1 MKGRQKMN
9 SYLPSQ
15 LVHRKENIYFALV
28 LTFSILTYLFLVFSV
43 VGIGIIIIMVLLS
56 VFFHGLMIGGIRR
69 NGVRISEEQ
78 FPDVYSKAQ
87 EMAAQMGLEKMPQMY
102 VVESQGTLNAFATR
116 FFGRNM
122 VVLYSEIF
130 ELTEREAENEVLF
143 VLAHEFAH
151 LKRKHV
157 TINFL
162 LLPAMWVPFLGD
174 AYLRACEYTCDRYA
188 TYYSGSLS
196 ASKNALT
203 ILAIGKEL
211 YKKVNKESYMR
222 QIESEAGFFVWL
234 NEKLSTHPHLPK
246 RLYEIEKFFSETE
259 SLKEPKRGVMIGI
272 VVALLLSLV
281 FAGGVYMTYKA
292 LEKFNFSEAFEPE
305 GMTPLMVA
313 ASENDTESIST
324 LLDEGADVNE
334 ADSEGSTALH
344 WAIYSGYYDAAA
356 MLLENG
362 AEPNTVD
369 VYDSTPL
376 LTAVFAE
383 DVEMVKLLLDYG
395 ADASFVD
402 ATGYTAYDYALDYE
416 NVELQELLGP

>member
-1 MKGRQKMN
+1 MN

-28 LTFSILTYLFLVFSV
+28 LTFSILTYLFLAFSIL
-43 VGIGIIIIMVLLS
+43 GIGIIIVMVLLS
-56 VFFHGLMIGGIRR
+56 VFFHGLMVGGIRR

-78 FPDVYSKAQ
+78 FPTLYQKAQ

-102 VVESQGTLNAFATR
+102 VIESQGTLNAFATR

-130 ELTEREAENEVLF
+130 ELIERDAEDEVLF

-157 TINFL
+157 TVNFL

-188 TYYSGSLS
+188 TYYCGSLT

-246 RLYEIEKFFSETE
+246 RLYEVDKFFSETE
-259 SLKEPKRGVMIGI
+259 VETLKEPKRGIVIGVI
-272 VVALLLSLV
+272 VALLLSLV

-292 LEKFNFSEAFEPE
+292 LEKFNVFSEAFEIE
-305 GMTPLMVA
+305 GMTPLMEA
-313 ASENDTESIST
+313 ASENDTDAIST

-344 WAIYSGYYDAAA
+344 WAVYSGYYDAAA
-356 MLLENG
+356 LLLENG
-362 AEPNTVD
+362 ADTNTVD
-369 VYDSTPL
+369 IYDATPL
-376 LTAVFAE
+376 ISAVFAE
-383 DVEMVKLLLDYG
+383 DVEMVKLLLEYG
-395 ADASFVD
+395 ADANYID
-402 ATGYTAYDYALDYE
+402 ASGYTAYDYALDYE
-416 NVELQELLGP
+416 NVELQELLAP

>member
-1 MKGRQKMN
+1 MMN
-9 SYLPSQ
+9 TYLPSQ

-28 LTFSILTYLFLVFSV
+28 LIFSILTYLFLVFSIL
-43 VGIGIIIIMVLLS
+43 GIGIIIIMVLLS
-56 VFFHGLMIGGIRR
+56 IFFHGLMIGGIRR

-78 FPDVYSKAQ
+78 FPMLFQKAQ
-87 EMAAQMGLEKMPQMY
+87 EMGAQMGLEKIPQMY
-102 VVESQGTLNAFATR
+102 VIESQGTLNAFATR

-130 ELTEREAENEVLF
+130 ELIERDAEEEVLF

-157 TINFL
+157 TVNFL

-188 TYYSGSLS
+188 TYYSGSLA

-246 RLYEIEKFFSETE
+246 RIYEVEKFFSETE
-259 SLKEPKRGVMIGI
+259 VETLREPKRGIVIGVI
-272 VVALLLSLV
+272 VALLLSLV

-292 LEKFNFSEAFEPE
+292 LEKFNVFSEAFEIE
-305 GMTPLMVA
+305 GTTPLMEA
-313 ASENDTESIST
+313 ASENDTDAIST

-334 ADSEGSTALH
+334 VDSEGSSALH
-344 WAIYSGYYDAAA
+344 WAVYSGQLEAAA
-356 MLLENG
+356 LLLESG
-362 AEPNTVD
+362 ADPNTVD
-369 VYDSTPL
+369 TYDSTPL
-376 LTAVFAE
+376 IDATYNE
-383 DVEMVKLLLDYG
+383 DVEMVKLLLQYG
-395 ADASFVD
+395 ADANYED
-402 ATGYTAYDYALDYE
+402 ASGYTAYDYALEYE
-416 NVELQELLGP
+416 YHELQELLNP

>member
-1 MKGRQKMN
+1 MN
-9 SYLPSQ
+9 TYLPSQ

-28 LTFSILTYLFLVFSV
+28 LIFSILTYLFLVFSIL
-43 VGIGIIIIMVLLS
+43 GIGIIIIMVLLS
-56 VFFHGLMIGGIRR
+56 IFFHGLMIGGIRR

-78 FPDVYSKAQ
+78 FPMLFQKAQ
-87 EMAAQMGLEKMPQMY
+87 EMGAQMGLEKIPQMY
-102 VVESQGTLNAFATR
+102 VIESQGTLNAFATR

-130 ELTEREAENEVLF
+130 ELIERDAEEEVLF

-157 TINFL
+157 TVNFL

-188 TYYSGSLS
+188 TYYSGSLA

-246 RLYEIEKFFSETE
+246 RIYEVEKFFSETE
-259 SLKEPKRGVMIGI
+259 VETLREPKRGIVIGVI
-272 VVALLLSLV
+272 VALLLSLV

-292 LEKFNFSEAFEPE
+292 LEKFNVFSEAFEIE
-305 GMTPLMVA
+305 GTTPLMEA
-313 ASENDTESIST
+313 ASENDTEAIST
-324 LLDEGADVNE
+324 LLDDGADVNE
-334 ADSEGSTALH
+334 VDSEGSSALH
-344 WAIYSGYYDAAA
+344 WAVYSGQLDAAA
-356 MLLENG
+356 LLLESG
-362 AEPNTVD
+362 ADPNTVD
-369 VYDSTPL
+369 TYDSTPL
-376 LTAVFAE
+376 IDATYNE
-383 DVEMVKLLLDYG
+383 NVEMVKLLLQYG
-395 ADASFVD
+395 ADPNYEDAS
-402 ATGYTAYDYALDYE
+402 GYTAYDYALEYE
-416 NVELQELLGP
+416 YDELQELLNP

>member
-1 MKGRQKMN
+1 MN

-28 LTFSILTYLFLVFSV
+28 LTFSILTYLFLVFSIL
-43 VGIGIIIIMVLLS
+43 GIGIIIVMVLLS
-56 VFFHGLMIGGIRR
+56 VFFHGLMVGGIRR

-78 FPDVYSKAQ
+78 FPSLYEKAK

-102 VVESQGTLNAFATR
+102 VMESQGILNAFATR

-130 ELTEREAENEVLF
+130 ELIERDAEDEVLF

-157 TINFL
+157 TVNFL

-188 TYYSGSLS
+188 TYYSGSLP

-246 RLYEIEKFFSETE
+246 RLYEVDRFFSETE
-259 SLKEPKRGVMIGI
+259 VETLKEPKRGIVIGVI
-272 VVALLLSLV
+272 VTLLLSLV
-281 FAGGVYMTYKA
+281 FAGGVYMTFKA
-292 LEKFNFSEAFEPE
+292 LEKFNIFSEAFEIE
-305 GMTPLMVA
+305 GMTPLMEA
-313 ASENDTESIST
+313 ASKNDTDAIST
-324 LLDEGADVNE
+324 LLDEGADINE
-334 ADSEGSTALH
+334 VDSEGSSALH
-344 WAIYSGYYDAAA
+344 WAVYSGYYEAAA
-356 MLLENG
+356 LLLENG
-362 AEPNTVD
+362 ADANTVD
-369 VYDSTPL
+369 IYDATPL
-376 LTAVFAE
+376 ISAVFAE
-383 DVEMVKLLLDYG
+383 DVEMVNLLLEYG
-395 ADASFVD
+395 ADANYID
-402 ATGYTAYDYALDYE
+402 ASGYTAYDYALDYE
-416 NVELQELLGP
+416 NAELQELLAP

>member
-1 MKGRQKMN
+1 MMN
-9 SYLPSQ
+9 TYLPSQ

-28 LTFSILTYLFLVFSV
+28 LIFSILTYLFLVFSIL
-43 VGIGIIIIMVLLS
+43 GIGIIIIMVLLS
-56 VFFHGLMIGGIRR
+56 IFFHGLMIGGIRR

-78 FPDVYSKAQ
+78 FPMLFQKAQ
-87 EMAAQMGLEKMPQMY
+87 EMGAQMGLEKIPQMY
-102 VVESQGTLNAFATR
+102 VIESQGTLNAFATR

-130 ELTEREAENEVLF
+130 ELIERDAEEEVLF

-157 TINFL
+157 TVNFL

-188 TYYSGSLS
+188 TYYSGSLA

-246 RLYEIEKFFSETE
+246 RIYEVEKFFSETE
-259 SLKEPKRGVMIGI
+259 VETLREPKRGIVIGVI
-272 VVALLLSLV
+272 VALLLSLV

-292 LEKFNFSEAFEPE
+292 LEKFNVFSEAFEIE
-305 GMTPLMVA
+305 GTTPLMEA
-313 ASENDTESIST
+313 ASENDTEAIST
-324 LLDEGADVNE
+324 LLDDGADVNE
-334 ADSEGSTALH
+334 VDSEGSSALH
-344 WAIYSGYYDAAA
+344 WAVYSGQLDAAA
-356 MLLENG
+356 LLLESG
-362 AEPNTVD
+362 ADPNTVD
-369 VYDSTPL
+369 TYDSTPL
-376 LTAVFAE
+376 IDATYNE
-383 DVEMVKLLLDYG
+383 NVEMVKLLLQYG
-395 ADASFVD
+395 ADPNYEDAS
-402 ATGYTAYDYALDYE
+402 GYTAYDYALEYE
-416 NVELQELLGP
+416 YDELQELLNP

>member
-1 MKGRQKMN
+1 MN
-9 SYLPSQ
+9 TYLPSQ

-28 LTFSILTYLFLVFSV
+28 LTFSILTYLFLVFSIL
-43 VGIGIIIIMVLLS
+43 GIGIIIVMVLLS
-56 VFFHGLMIGGIRR
+56 VFFHGLMVGGIRR

-78 FPDVYSKAQ
+78 FPILYQKAQ

-102 VVESQGTLNAFATR
+102 VIESQGTLNAFATR

-130 ELTEREAENEVLF
+130 ELIERDAEDEVLF

-157 TINFL
+157 TVNFL

-188 TYYSGSLS
+188 TYYSGSLP

-246 RLYEIEKFFSETE
+246 RLYEVDKFFSETE
-259 SLKEPKRGVMIGI
+259 VETLKEPKRGIVIGVI
-272 VVALLLSLV
+272 VALFLSLV

-292 LEKFNFSEAFEPE
+292 LEKFNVFSEAFEIE
-305 GMTPLMVA
+305 GMTHLMEA
-313 ASENDTESIST
+313 ASENDTDAIST

-344 WAIYSGYYDAAA
+344 WAVYSGYYDAAA
-356 MLLENG
+356 LLLENG
-362 AEPNTVD
+362 ADANTVD
-369 VYDSTPL
+369 IYDATPL
-376 LTAVFAE
+376 ISAVFAE
-383 DVEMVKLLLDYG
+383 DVEMVKLLLEYG
-395 ADASFVD
+395 ADANYID
-402 ATGYTAYDYALDYE
+402 ASGYTAYDYALDYE
-416 NVELQELLGP
+416 NAELQELLGP

>member
-1 MKGRQKMN
+1 MN
-9 SYLPSQ
+9 TYLPAQ

-28 LTFSILTYLFLVFSV
+28 LTFSILTYLFLVFSIL
-43 VGIGIIIIMVLLS
+43 GIGIIIVMVLLS
-56 VFFHGLMIGGIRR
+56 VFFHGLMVGGIRR

-78 FPDVYSKAQ
+78 FPTLYQKAQ
-87 EMAAQMGLEKMPQMY
+87 ETAAQMGLEKMPQMY
-102 VVESQGTLNAFATR
+102 VIESQGTLNAFATR

-130 ELTEREAENEVLF
+130 ELIERDAEDEVLF

-157 TINFL
+157 TVNFL

-188 TYYSGSLS
+188 TYYSGSLP

-246 RLYEIEKFFSETE
+246 RLYEVDKFFSETE
-259 SLKEPKRGVMIGI
+259 VETLKEPKRGIVIGVI
-272 VVALLLSLV
+272 VALLLSLV

-292 LEKFNFSEAFEPE
+292 LEKFNVFSEAFEIE
-305 GMTPLMVA
+305 GMTPLMEA
-313 ASENDTESIST
+313 ASENDTDAIST

-344 WAIYSGYYDAAA
+344 WAVYSGYYDAAA
-356 MLLENG
+356 LLLENG
-362 AEPNTVD
+362 ADANTVD
-369 VYDSTPL
+369 IYDATPL
-376 LTAVFAE
+376 ISAVFAE
-383 DVEMVKLLLDYG
+383 DVEMVKLLLEYG
-395 ADASFVD
+395 ADANYID
-402 ATGYTAYDYALDYE
+402 ASGYTAYDYALDYE
-416 NVELQELLGP
+416 NAELQELLGP

>member
-1 MKGRQKMN
+1 MN

-28 LTFSILTYLFLVFSV
+28 LTFSILTYLFLVFSIL
-43 VGIGIIIIMVLLS
+43 GIGIIIVMVLLS
-56 VFFHGLMIGGIRR
+56 VFFHGLMVGGIRR

-78 FPDVYSKAQ
+78 FPTLYQKSQ

-102 VVESQGTLNAFATR
+102 VIESQGTLNAFATR

-130 ELTEREAENEVLF
+130 ELIERDAENEVLF

-157 TINFL
+157 TVNFL

-188 TYYSGSLS
+188 TYYSGSLT

-246 RLYEIEKFFSETE
+246 RLYEVDKFFSETE
-259 SLKEPKRGVMIGI
+259 VETLKEPKRGIVIGVI
-272 VVALLLSLV
+272 VALLLSLV

-292 LEKFNFSEAFEPE
+292 LEKFNVFSEAFEIE
-305 GMTPLMVA
+305 GMTPLMEA
-313 ASENDTESIST
+313 ASENDTDAIST
-324 LLDEGADVNE
+324 LLDEGADINE
-334 ADSEGSTALH
+334 VDSEGSSALH
-344 WAIYSGYYDAAA
+344 WAVYSDQLDAAA
-356 MLLENG
+356 LLLESG
-362 AEPNTVD
+362 ANANTVD
-369 VYDSTPL
+369 AYDSTPL
-376 LTAVFAE
+376 IDATYHE
-383 DVEMVKLLLDYG
+383 NVEMVKLLLQYG
-395 ADASFVD
+395 ADANYVD
-402 ATGYTAYDYALDYE
+402 GTGYTAYDYALEYE

>member
-1 MKGRQKMN
+1 
-9 SYLPSQ
+9 
-15 LVHRKENIYFALV
+15 
-28 LTFSILTYLFLVFSV
+28 
-43 VGIGIIIIMVLLS
+43 MVLLS
-56 VFFHGLMIGGIRR
+56 VFFHGLMVGGIRR

-78 FPDVYSKAQ
+78 FPTLYQKAQ

-102 VVESQGTLNAFATR
+102 VIESQGTLNAFATR

-130 ELTEREAENEVLF
+130 ELIERDAEDEVLF
-143 VLAHEFAH
+143 FLAHEFAH

-157 TINFL
+157 TVNFL

-188 TYYSGSLS
+188 TYYSGSLT

-246 RLYEIEKFFSETE
+246 RLYEIDKFFSETE
-259 SLKEPKRGVMIGI
+259 VETLKEPKRGIVIGVI
-272 VVALLLSLV
+272 VALLLSLV
-281 FAGGVYMTYKA
+281 FAGGMYMTYKA
-292 LEKFNFSEAFEPE
+292 LEKFNVFSEAFEIE
-305 GMTPLMVA
+305 GMTPLMEA
-313 ASENDTESIST
+313 ASENDTDAIST

-334 ADSEGSTALH
+334 VDSEGSTALH
-344 WAIYSGYYDAAA
+344 WAVYSGYYDAAA
-356 MLLENG
+356 LLLENG
-362 AEPNTVD
+362 ADTNTVD
-369 VYDSTPL
+369 IYEATPL
-376 LTAVFAE
+376 ISAVFAE
-383 DVEMVKLLLDYG
+383 DVEMVKLLLEYG
-395 ADASFVD
+395 ADPNYIDAS
-402 ATGYTAYDYALDYE
+402 GYSAYDYALDYE
-416 NVELQELLGP
+416 NVELQELLAP

>member
-1 MKGRQKMN
+1 MN
-9 SYLPSQ
+9 TYLPSQ

-28 LTFSILTYLFLVFSV
+28 LTFSILTYLFLVFSIL
-43 VGIGIIIIMVLLS
+43 GIGIIIVMVLLS
-56 VFFHGLMIGGIRR
+56 IFFHGLMVGGIRR

-78 FPDVYSKAQ
+78 FPSLYEKAK

-102 VVESQGTLNAFATR
+102 VIESQGTLNAFATR

-130 ELTEREAENEVLF
+130 ELIERDAEDEVLF

-157 TINFL
+157 TVNFL
-162 LLPAMWVPFLGD
+162 LLPAMWIPFLGD

-188 TYYSGSLS
+188 TYYSGSLP

-246 RLYEIEKFFSETE
+246 RLYEVDKFFSETE
-259 SLKEPKRGVMIGI
+259 VETLKEPKRGIVIGVI
-272 VVALLLSLV
+272 VALLLSLV
-281 FAGGVYMTYKA
+281 FAGGLFMTFKA
-292 LEKFNFSEAFEPE
+292 LEKFNFSEAFEIE
-305 GMTPLMVA
+305 GMTPLMEA
-313 ASENDTESIST
+313 ASENDTEAIST
-324 LLDEGADVNE
+324 LLDEGVDINE

-344 WAIYSGYYDAAA
+344 WAVYSGYYDAAA
-356 MLLENG
+356 LLLENG
-362 AEPNTVD
+362 ADTNTVD
-369 VYDSTPL
+369 IYDATPL
-376 LTAVFAE
+376 ISAVFAE
-383 DVEMVKLLLDYG
+383 DVEMVKLLLEYG
-395 ADASFVD
+395 AEANYIDAS
-402 ATGYTAYDYALDYE
+402 GYTAYDYAIDYE
-416 NVELQELLGP
+416 NAELQVLLGP

>member
-1 MKGRQKMN
+1 MN

-28 LTFSILTYLFLVFSV
+28 LTFSILTYIFLVFSIL
-43 VGIGIIIIMVLLS
+43 GIGIIIVMVLLS
-56 VFFHGLMIGGIRR
+56 IFFHGLMIGGIRR

-78 FPDVYSKAQ
+78 FPSLYEKAK
-87 EMAAQMGLEKMPQMY
+87 EMAAQMGLENIPQMY
-102 VVESQGTLNAFATR
+102 VMESQGILNAFATR

-130 ELTEREAENEVLF
+130 ELIERDAEDEVLF

-157 TINFL
+157 TVNFL

-211 YKKVNKESYMR
+211 YKKVNKELYMR

-246 RLYEIEKFFSETE
+246 RLYEVDKFFSETE
-259 SLKEPKRGVMIGI
+259 VETLKEPKRGIVIGVI
-272 VVALLLSLV
+272 VTLLLSLV
-281 FAGGVYMTYKA
+281 FAGGVYMTFKA
-292 LEKFNFSEAFEPE
+292 LEKFNIFSEAFEIE
-305 GMTPLMVA
+305 GMTPLMEA
-313 ASENDTESIST
+313 ASENDTDSIST
-324 LLDEGADVNE
+324 LLDEGADINE
-334 ADSEGSTALH
+334 VDSEGSSALH
-344 WAIYSGYYDAAA
+344 WAVYSGYYEAAVL
-356 MLLENG
+356 LLENG
-362 AEPNTVD
+362 ADANTVD
-369 VYDSTPL
+369 IYDATPL
-376 LTAVFAE
+376 ISAVFAE
-383 DVEMVKLLLDYG
+383 DVEMVKLLLEYG
-395 ADASFVD
+395 ADAKYID
-402 ATGYTAYDYALDYE
+402 ASGYTAYDYALDYE
-416 NVELQELLGP
+416 NAELQELLAP

>member
-1 MKGRQKMN
+1 MN
-9 SYLPSQ
+9 TYLPSQ

-28 LTFSILTYLFLVFSV
+28 LTFSILTYLFLVFSIL
-43 VGIGIIIIMVLLS
+43 GIGIIIVMVLLS
-56 VFFHGLMIGGIRR
+56 IFFHGLMVGGIRR

-78 FPDVYSKAQ
+78 FPSLYEKAK

-102 VVESQGTLNAFATR
+102 VIESQGTLNAFATR

-130 ELTEREAENEVLF
+130 ELIERDAEDEVLF

-157 TINFL
+157 TVNFL
-162 LLPAMWVPFLGD
+162 LLPAMWIPFLGD

-188 TYYSGSLS
+188 TYYSGSLP

-246 RLYEIEKFFSETE
+246 RLYEVDKFFSETE
-259 SLKEPKRGVMIGI
+259 VETLKEPKRGIVIGVI
-272 VVALLLSLV
+272 VALLLSLV
-281 FAGGVYMTYKA
+281 FAGGLFMTFKA
-292 LEKFNFSEAFEPE
+292 LEKFNFSEAFEIE
-305 GMTPLMVA
+305 GMTPLMEA
-313 ASENDTESIST
+313 ASENDTEAIST
-324 LLDEGADVNE
+324 LLDEGADINE

-344 WAIYSGYYDAAA
+344 WAVYSGYYDAAA
-356 MLLENG
+356 LLLENG
-362 AEPNTVD
+362 ADTNTVD
-369 VYDSTPL
+369 IYDATPL
-376 LTAVFAE
+376 ISAVFAE
-383 DVEMVKLLLDYG
+383 DVEMVKLLLEYG
-395 ADASFVD
+395 ADANYID
-402 ATGYTAYDYALDYE
+402 ASGYTAYDYAIDYE
-416 NVELQELLGP
+416 NAELQELLGP

>member
-1 MKGRQKMN
+1 MN

-28 LTFSILTYLFLVFSV
+28 LTFSILTYLFLVFSIL
-43 VGIGIIIIMVLLS
+43 GIGIIIIMVLLS
-56 VFFHGLMIGGIRR
+56 VFFHGLMVGGIRR
-69 NGVRISEEQ
+69 NGVRINEEQ
-78 FPDVYSKAQ
+78 FPSLYEKAK
-87 EMAAQMGLEKMPQMY
+87 EMAAEMGLEKMPQMY
-102 VVESQGTLNAFATR
+102 VIESQGTLNAFATR

-130 ELTEREAENEVLF
+130 ELIEREAEDEVLF

-157 TINFL
+157 TVNFL
-162 LLPAMWVPFLGD
+162 LLPAMWIPFLGD

-211 YKKVNKESYMR
+211 YTKVNKQSYMR

-246 RLYEIEKFFSETE
+246 RLYEVDKFFSETE
-259 SLKEPKRGVMIGI
+259 VETLKEPKRGIVIGVI
-272 VVALLLSLV
+272 VALLLSLV
-281 FAGGVYMTYKA
+281 FAGGVFMTFKA
-292 LEKFNFSEAFEPE
+292 LEKFNFSEAFEIE
-305 GMTPLMVA
+305 GMTPLMEA
-313 ASENDTESIST
+313 ASENDTEAIST
-324 LLDEGADVNE
+324 LLDEGADINE

-344 WAIYSGYYDAAA
+344 WAVYSGYSEAAA
-356 MLLENG
+356 LLLENG
-362 AEPNTVD
+362 ADANTVD
-369 VYDSTPL
+369 IYDATPL
-376 LTAVFAE
+376 ISAVFAE
-383 DVEMVKLLLDYG
+383 DLEMVKLLLEYG
-395 ADASFVD
+395 ADANYMD
-402 ATGYTAYDYALDYE
+402 ASGYTAYDYAVDYE
-416 NVELQELLGP
+416 NAELQELLGP

>member
-1 MKGRQKMN
+1 MN
-9 SYLPSQ
+9 TYLPSQ

-28 LTFSILTYLFLVFSV
+28 LTFSILTYLFLVFSIL
-43 VGIGIIIIMVLLS
+43 GIGIIIVMVLLS
-56 VFFHGLMIGGIRR
+56 VFFHGLMVGGIRR

-78 FPDVYSKAQ
+78 FPILYQKAQ

-102 VVESQGTLNAFATR
+102 VIESQGTLNAFATR

-130 ELTEREAENEVLF
+130 ELIERDAEDEVLF

-157 TINFL
+157 TVNFL

-188 TYYSGSLS
+188 TYYSGSLP

-246 RLYEIEKFFSETE
+246 RLYEVDKFFSETE
-259 SLKEPKRGVMIGI
+259 VETLKEPKRGIVIGVI
-272 VVALLLSLV
+272 VALFLSLV

-292 LEKFNFSEAFEPE
+292 LEKFNVFSEAF
-305 GMTPLMVA
+305 
-313 ASENDTESIST
+313 
-324 LLDEGADVNE
+324 
-334 ADSEGSTALH
+334 
-344 WAIYSGYYDAAA
+344 
-356 MLLENG
+356 
-362 AEPNTVD
+362 
-369 VYDSTPL
+369 
-376 LTAVFAE
+376 
-383 DVEMVKLLLDYG
+383 
-395 ADASFVD
+395 
-402 ATGYTAYDYALDYE
+402 
-416 NVELQELLGP
+416 

>member
-1 MKGRQKMN
+1 MN

-28 LTFSILTYLFLVFSV
+28 LTFSILTYLFLVFSIL
-43 VGIGIIIIMVLLS
+43 GIGIIIVMVLLS
-56 VFFHGLMIGGIRR
+56 VFFHGLMVGGIRR

-78 FPDVYSKAQ
+78 FPTLYQKSQ

-102 VVESQGTLNAFATR
+102 VIESQGTLNAFATR

-130 ELTEREAENEVLF
+130 ELIERDAENEVLF

-157 TINFL
+157 TVNFL

-188 TYYSGSLS
+188 TYYSGSLT

-246 RLYEIEKFFSETE
+246 RLYEVDKFFSETE
-259 SLKEPKRGVMIGI
+259 VETLKEPKRGIVIGVI
-272 VVALLLSLV
+272 VALLLSLV

-292 LEKFNFSEAFEPE
+292 LEKFNVFSEAFEIE
-305 GMTPLMVA
+305 GMTPLMEA
-313 ASENDTESIST
+313 ASENDTDAIST
-324 LLDEGADVNE
+324 LLDEGADINE
-334 ADSEGSTALH
+334 VDSEGSSALH
-344 WAIYSGYYDAAA
+344 WAVYSDQLDAAA
-356 MLLENG
+356 LLLESG
-362 AEPNTVD
+362 ANANTVD
-369 VYDSTPL
+369 AYDSTPL
-376 LTAVFAE
+376 IDATYHE
-383 DVEMVKLLLDYG
+383 NVEMVKLLLQYG
-395 ADASFVD
+395 ADANYVD
-402 ATGYTAYDYALDYE
+402 GTGYTAYDYALDYE
-416 NVELQELLGP
+416 NVELQELLAP

>member
-1 MKGRQKMN
+1 MN

-28 LTFSILTYLFLVFSV
+28 LTFSILTYLFLVFSIL
-43 VGIGIIIIMVLLS
+43 GIGIIIVMVLLS
-56 VFFHGLMIGGIRR
+56 VFFHGLMVGGIRR

-78 FPDVYSKAQ
+78 FPTLYQKSQ

-102 VVESQGTLNAFATR
+102 VIESQGTLNAFATR

-130 ELTEREAENEVLF
+130 ELIERDAEDEVLF

-157 TINFL
+157 TVNFL

-188 TYYSGSLS
+188 TYYCGSLT

-246 RLYEIEKFFSETE
+246 RLYEVDKFFSETE
-259 SLKEPKRGVMIGI
+259 VETLKEPKRGIVIGVI
-272 VVALLLSLV
+272 VALLLSLV

-292 LEKFNFSEAFEPE
+292 LEKFNVFSEAFEIE
-305 GMTPLMVA
+305 GMTPLMEA
-313 ASENDTESIST
+313 ASENDTYAIST
-324 LLDEGADVNE
+324 LLDEGADINE

-344 WAIYSGYYDAAA
+344 WAVYSGYYDAAA
-356 MLLENG
+356 LLLENG
-362 AEPNTVD
+362 ADTNTVD
-369 VYDSTPL
+369 IYDASPL
-376 LTAVFAE
+376 ISAVFAE
-383 DVEMVKLLLDYG
+383 DVEMVKLLLEYG
-395 ADASFVD
+395 ADPNYIDAS
-402 ATGYTAYDYALDYE
+402 GYSAYDYALEYE

>member
-1 MKGRQKMN
+1 MN

-28 LTFSILTYLFLVFSV
+28 LTFSILTYLFLVFSIL
-43 VGIGIIIIMVLLS
+43 GIGIIIIMVLLS
-56 VFFHGLMIGGIRR
+56 VFFHGLMVGGIRR

-78 FPDVYSKAQ
+78 FPTLYQKAQ
-87 EMAAQMGLEKMPQMY
+87 EIAVQMKLEKMPQMY
-102 VVESQGTLNAFATR
+102 VIESQGTLNAFATR

-130 ELTEREAENEVLF
+130 ELIERDAEDEVLF

-157 TINFL
+157 TVNFL

-188 TYYSGSLS
+188 TYYSGSLT

-211 YKKVNKESYMR
+211 YKKVNKESYMK

-246 RLYEIEKFFSETE
+246 RLYEVDKFFSETE
-259 SLKEPKRGVMIGI
+259 IAPLKEPKRGIVIGVI
-272 VVALLLSLV
+272 VTLLLSLV

-292 LEKFNFSEAFEPE
+292 FEKFNVFSEAFEIE
-305 GMTPLMVA
+305 GMTPLMEA
-313 ASENDTESIST
+313 ASENDTDAIST
-324 LLDEGADVNE
+324 LLDEGADINE

-344 WAIYSGYYDAAA
+344 WAVYSGYYDAAA
-356 MLLENG
+356 LLLENG
-362 AEPNTVD
+362 ADANTVD
-369 VYDSTPL
+369 IYDATPL
-376 LTAVFAE
+376 ISAVFAE
-383 DVEMVKLLLDYG
+383 DVELVKLLLEYG
-395 ADASFVD
+395 ADANYVD
-402 ATGYTAYDYALDYE
+402 ASGYTAYDYSLDYE
-416 NVELQELLGP
+416 NAELQELLGP